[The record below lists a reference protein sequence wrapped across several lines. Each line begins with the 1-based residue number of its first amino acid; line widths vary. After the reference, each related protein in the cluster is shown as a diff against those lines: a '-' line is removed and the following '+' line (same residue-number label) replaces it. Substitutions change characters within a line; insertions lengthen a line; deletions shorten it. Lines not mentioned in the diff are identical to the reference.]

1 MTINAVSAEDFDR
14 VARQHCRGWG
24 PDSLSVV
31 RALLVN
37 LERPADVAKKFDKTP
52 QHVNV
57 LKKRFLDKMAK
68 AAAVKVPADQF
79 MLQTPPANASVLEP
93 FKSEITKLVRH
104 GYTDEQIG
112 EFLKANDVDVD
123 AQELVTFLRGNA

>member
-24 PDSLSVV
+24 TDSLNVV
-31 RALLVN
+31 RALLVD

-57 LKKRFLDKMAK
+57 LKTRFLERMAK
-68 AAAVKVPADQF
+68 AAAVKVPADEF
-79 MLQTPPANASVLEP
+79 MLQTPPASSSVLEP
-93 FKSEITKLVRH
+93 FKAEISKLVKH
-104 GYTDEQIG
+104 GYSEEQIA
-112 EFLKANDVDVD
+112 EFLKANDVEVD
-123 AQELVTFLRGNA
+123 AQELMTFLRGNA

>member
-79 MLQTPPANASVLEP
+79 MLRRRRRMRRFLSRSRV
-93 FKSEITKLVRH
+93 KSPSLSGTAIRMNRSES
-104 GYTDEQIG
+104 
-112 EFLKANDVDVD
+112 F
-123 AQELVTFLRGNA
+123 